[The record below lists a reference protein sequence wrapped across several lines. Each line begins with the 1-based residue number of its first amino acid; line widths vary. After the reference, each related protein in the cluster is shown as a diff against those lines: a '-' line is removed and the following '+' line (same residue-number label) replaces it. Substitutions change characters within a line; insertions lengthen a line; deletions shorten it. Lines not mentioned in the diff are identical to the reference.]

1 MMVGENLVIV
11 GLRDQNITESH
22 RKSPM
27 HSWSNGDGG
36 TGMVN
41 GNGKGHDYPDDAGT
55 LDPFR
60 PNGDGVGFSCQG
72 VL

>member
-1 MMVGENLVIV
+1 MMIGEQLVIV
-11 GLRDQNITESH
+11 GLRDQNITEAH
-22 RKSPM
+22 RKSPGYCYY
-27 HSWSNGDGG
+27 NGDGG
-36 TGMVN
+36 SGSVL
-41 GNGKGHDYPDDAGT
+41 GDGKGHDYPDDAGT